1 MDFKNI
7 IYYEKIPSTQSEAW
21 RLYDTSEEEEYLLI
35 THEQTK
41 GRGTHG
47 RVWDMLKGN
56 IAFSYVIRL
65 NNNLNILTNLTYK
78 IAGIIKD
85 ILESYYD
92 VKVTIKLPNDLM
104 IDNKKVGGILVESK
118 ILEKKVKA
126 LVIGVGLN
134 TMMCPKDKDYEA
146 ISLFAKVQKK
156 IDNDKL
162 IKIISIKIKEEI
174 LERMKEK

>member
-1 MDFKNI
+1 
-7 IYYEKIPSTQSEAW
+7 
-21 RLYDTSEEEEYLLI
+21 
-35 THEQTK
+35 
-41 GRGTHG
+41 
-47 RVWDMLKGN
+47 
-56 IAFSYVIRL
+56 
-65 NNNLNILTNLTYK
+65 
-78 IAGIIKD
+78 
-85 ILESYYD
+85 
-92 VKVTIKLPNDLM
+92 M

-134 TMMCPKDKDYEA
+134 TMDYPKGKNYEA